1 MNILKAVELLPFLYL
16 IENEF
21 SDTGEHWKF

>member
-1 MNILKAVELLPFLYL
+1 MNILKAVELLPFLHL
-16 IENEF
+16 IEKEF